1 MNPLDVKLEGAEL
14 VIRIPVDTLA
24 FAAQAGEMWP
34 QDDMMNPTAFITDET
49 TFAKEVVHALTKE
62 EEDGTTLVHRMFDA
76 AFTYITENGC
86 DGVEWNE

>member
-24 FAAQAGEMWP
+24 FAAQQGDMWP
-34 QDDMMNPTAFITDET
+34 QDDHMKPTAFITDET
-49 TFAKEVVHALTKE
+49 VFAKEVIHALTKE
-62 EEDGTTLVHRMFDA
+62 EEDGTTLVHLMFDK